1 MKALTA
7 EELTA
12 QRIIAVHAV
21 EAGMRVAKDWR
32 ERGADL
38 QVQETDAA
46 SEYDRYV
53 TTVDQ
58 AAEAAISQVLRS
70 HDAEAVIVGDEP
82 VEELPPGLVWV
93 VDPIDG
99 TTNLV
104 NGKTFVAVAVS
115 LLQDGKPVV
124 GATGCPFTDELWSA
138 AAGIGTF
145 DRSGERVT
153 LHDRPTAD
161 RKIALDPAT
170 ATPGQ
175 EAWWSDAHRRAASVC
190 GEVAPRASIALALA
204 YVAGGR
210 FDGFVQFGGS
220 QAQDLAAG
228 VLLITQAGGKITGLE
243 GREDVWNSGVVIA
256 GTPETYKDLK
266 SGFQGFSENLGQS

>member
-1 MKALTA
+1 M
-7 EELTA
+7 ELTEDVKA
-12 QRIIAVHAV
+12 MRMIAIQAV
-21 EAGMRVAKDWR
+21 EAGMRIAKDWR
-32 ERGADL
+32 DQGADL
-38 QVQETDAA
+38 QVQVTDAV

-53 TTVDQ
+53 TAVDN
-58 AAEAAISQVLRS
+58 ASEAAISEVLRS

-82 VEELPPGLVWV
+82 VEKLPPGLVWV

-104 NGKTFVAVAVS
+104 NNETFVAVAVS

-138 AAGIGTF
+138 AAGCGTF
-145 DRSGERVT
+145 DRSGQKVRLHERSA
-153 LHDRPTAD
+153 AD

-175 EAWWSDAHRRAASVC
+175 EAWWSDAHRRITSTC
-190 GEVAPRASIALALA
+190 SEVAPRASIALALA
-204 YVAGGR
+204 YVAGGVL
-210 FDGFVQFGGS
+210 DGFVQLGGS

-228 VLLITQAGGKITGLE
+228 ILLIREAGGKVSGLD
-243 GREDVWNSGVVIA
+243 GREDAWNSSVVIA
-256 GTPETYKDLK
+256 GTPEVYEDLN
-266 SGFQGFSENLGQS
+266 SAFHGFSEKPEPA